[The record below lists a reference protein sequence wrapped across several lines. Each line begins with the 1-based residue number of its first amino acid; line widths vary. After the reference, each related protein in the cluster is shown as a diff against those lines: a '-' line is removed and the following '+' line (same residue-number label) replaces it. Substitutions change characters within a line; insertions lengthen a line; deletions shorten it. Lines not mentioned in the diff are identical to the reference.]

1 MSCKTIF
8 SMAKFRKFCNKSLR
22 LGFTISMASKE
33 DYQLVYLNE
42 RQDLDKLLA
51 YNNTAENELEES
63 QKTKLLI
70 LNEMKK
76 IKEKHN
82 STQYFLES
90 ALEENSQLKDMAQK
104 SKTRDKLQSKMQSVR
119 NDIDMYFSRA
129 ENFVTDMNEKQNEL
143 CEVNEKMEKQVQKL
157 LFVQEQILEQE
168 KSVNKAKQE
177 YLEHAMKD

>member
-8 SMAKFRKFCNKSLR
+8 SMVKFRKFCNKSLR

-51 YNNTAENELEES
+51 YNNTAENELKES
-63 QKTKLLI
+63 QKAKLLI
-70 LNEMKK
+70 LDEMKK

-104 SKTRDKLQSKMQSVR
+104 SKTRDKLQSKMRSVR
-119 NDIDMYFSRA
+119 NDTDMYFSRA

-157 LFVQEQILEQE
+157 LFVQEQILQQE

-177 YLEHAMKD
+177 YLEHAKKD

>member
-8 SMAKFRKFCNKSLR
+8 SMVKFRKFCNKSLR

-63 QKTKLLI
+63 QKAKLLI
-70 LNEMKK
+70 LDEMKK

-104 SKTRDKLQSKMQSVR
+104 SKTRDKLQSKMRSVR

-157 LFVQEQILEQE
+157 LFVQEQILQQE

>member
-8 SMAKFRKFCNKSLR
+8 SMVKFRKFCNKSLR

-63 QKTKLLI
+63 QKAKLLI
-70 LNEMKK
+70 LDEMKK

-104 SKTRDKLQSKMQSVR
+104 SKTRDKLQSKMRSVR

>member
-8 SMAKFRKFCNKSLR
+8 SMVKFRKFCNKSLR

-70 LNEMKK
+70 LDEMKK

-104 SKTRDKLQSKMQSVR
+104 SKTRGKLQSKMRSVR

>member
-8 SMAKFRKFCNKSLR
+8 SMVKFRKFCNKSLR

-33 DYQLVYLNE
+33 DYELVYLNE

-63 QKTKLLI
+63 QKAKLLI
-70 LNEMKK
+70 LDEMKK

-104 SKTRDKLQSKMQSVR
+104 SKTRDKLQSKMRSVR

>member
-63 QKTKLLI
+63 QKAKLLI
-70 LNEMKK
+70 LDEMKK

-104 SKTRDKLQSKMQSVR
+104 SKTRDKLQSKMRSVR

>member
-1 MSCKTIF
+1 
-8 SMAKFRKFCNKSLR
+8 
-22 LGFTISMASKE
+22 MASKE

-42 RQDLDKLLA
+42 RQELDKLLV
-51 YNNTAENELEES
+51 YNNTAENELEKS
-63 QKTKLLI
+63 QKEKLLM
-70 LNEMKK
+70 LDEMKE

-82 STQYFLES
+82 STRYFLES

-104 SKTRDKLQSKMQSVR
+104 SKTRDKLQSKMQSIR

-129 ENFVTDMNEKQNEL
+129 ENFVTEMNEKQKAL
-143 CEVNEKMEKQVQKL
+143 CAVNEKMEKQVQKL
-157 LFVQEQILEQE
+157 LFIQEQILEQE

>member
-1 MSCKTIF
+1 
-8 SMAKFRKFCNKSLR
+8 
-22 LGFTISMASKE
+22 MASKE

-42 RQDLDKLLA
+42 RQELDKLLV
-51 YNNTAENELEES
+51 YNNTAENELEKS
-63 QKTKLLI
+63 QKEKLLM
-70 LNEMKK
+70 LDEMKK

-82 STQYFLES
+82 STRYFLES

-104 SKTRDKLQSKMQSVR
+104 SKTRDKLQSKMQSIR

-129 ENFVTDMNEKQNEL
+129 ENFVTDMNEKQKAL
-143 CEVNEKMEKQVQKL
+143 CAVNEKMEKQVQKL
-157 LFVQEQILEQE
+157 LFIQEQILEQE

>member
-8 SMAKFRKFCNKSLR
+8 SMVKFRKFCNKSLR

-63 QKTKLLI
+63 QKAKLLI
-70 LNEMKK
+70 LDEMKK

-104 SKTRDKLQSKMQSVR
+104 SKTRDKLQSKMRSVR

-143 CEVNEKMEKQVQKL
+143 CEVNEKMEKQLQKL